1 MAQNTIK
8 RVFPTQYS
16 ESVQEGT
23 FEVFR
28 KPSLT
33 EPDNAM
39 SIPEIIAKFTRGFG
53 IPVEQHPW
61 SSGDAFG
68 EGDPNDLTEF
78 MPKAP
83 EAPKV
88 PEAPKEPEVP
98 KEPDVSDEPAPGA

>member
-1 MAQNTIK
+1 MAQNSNK

-16 ESVQEGT
+16 ESVQKGT
-23 FEVFR
+23 FETFH

-39 SIPEIIAKFTRGFG
+39 SIPEIIAKFTRGYG
-53 IPVEQHPW
+53 IPVDQHPW

-68 EGDPNDLTEF
+68 EGDPNDMSEF

-83 EAPKV
+83 EAPQEQPKA
-88 PEAPKEPEVP
+88 PEAPKEPEAP
-98 KEPDVSDEPAPGA
+98 EEPAPGA